1 MPTKANYFKIGLF
14 TLAGAAILVAAVV
27 ALGAGALLQDKLY
40 METYMNESVQGLEEG
55 SPVKYRGV
63 QVGNVDNI
71 DFTYNVYETHKPVGQ
86 RRGYVLIRMALSR
99 AMLQRPERD
108 SLGELLS
115 DMKEEGLRVRL
126 RPQGLTG
133 LTYLEMDF
141 VDPERYQ
148 PLGFDWTP
156 RHYYIPSAP
165 SVGARLEEAVFSTS
179 RTLKKIEEAD
189 IAGIARHLDQL
200 LVEVKAQLD
209 NAHLEQMRAE
219 AGKLLAEARTTLER
233 LSEILENPGFDT
245 APSDIAEAGE
255 TARRLLESSEAD
267 IQSTLGDMKTAGAN
281 MAAATEGLPQ
291 TVERLNRTLAKL
303 DVLLTDQQD
312 DVRRILRSLRSTSED
327 LAELTRNAR
336 RYPAYTFFGE
346 PPPPSEPG
354 ERR

>member
-27 ALGAGALLQDKLY
+27 ALGAGALLQDKVY

-63 QVGNVDNI
+63 QVGNVDEI
-71 DFTYNVYETHKPVGQ
+71 GFTYNVYETDKPVGE
-86 RRGYVLIRMALSR
+86 RRGYVLIRIGLSPD
-99 AMLQRPERD
+99 MLQRPERD

-141 VDPERYQ
+141 VDPELYQ
-148 PLGFDWTP
+148 PLEFDWTP

-165 SVGARLEEAVFSTS
+165 SIGASLEEAVFSTS

-189 IAGIARHLDQL
+189 IAGIARHLDDL
-200 LVEVKAQLD
+200 LTSIQRELD
-209 NAHLEQMRAE
+209 DARLEQIRGE
-219 AGKLLAEARTTLER
+219 AGELLAEARTTLER

-245 APSDIAEAGE
+245 APSDIAEAGAS
-255 TARRLLESSEAD
+255 ARELLESSEAD
-267 IQSTLGDMKTAGAN
+267 IRSTLDDVRTAGAN

-291 TVERLNRTLAKL
+291 TVERLDRTLVKL
-303 DVLLTDQQD
+303 DGLLTDQED
-312 DVRRILRSLRSTSED
+312 DVRRILQSLRSTSED
-327 LAELTRNAR
+327 LADLTRNAR

>member
-14 TLAGAAILVAAVV
+14 TLAGAAILVATVV
-27 ALGAGALLQDKLY
+27 ALGAGALMQARVYL
-40 METYMNESVQGLEEG
+40 ETYMNESVQGLEEG

-63 QVGNVDNI
+63 QVGNVDEI
-71 DFTYNVYETHKPVGQ
+71 GFTYNVYETHKPVGE
-86 RRGYVLIRMALSR
+86 RRGYVLIRIALSP

-108 SLGELLS
+108 SLDELLG
-115 DMKEEGLRVRL
+115 DMKEEGLRMRL

-141 VDPERYQ
+141 VDPELYQ
-148 PLGFDWTP
+148 PLEFDWAP

-165 SVGARLEEAVFSTS
+165 SIGASLEEAVFSTS

-189 IAGIARHLDQL
+189 IAGIAAHLDQL
-200 LVEVKAQLD
+200 LVTLNTELGNAQLT
-209 NAHLEQMRAE
+209 QMRAE
-219 AGKLLAEARTTLER
+219 AGELLAEARTTLNR
-233 LSEILENPGFDT
+233 LDAILQNHGFDT
-245 APSDIAEAGE
+245 APTDIARAGAA
-255 TARRLLESSEAD
+255 ARRLLESSEAD
-267 IQSTLGDMKTAGAN
+267 LRSAIGDMRSAGTN
-281 MAAATEGLPQ
+281 MAAATEGLPRIL
-291 TVERLNRTLAKL
+291 ERLDRTLAKL
-303 DVLLTDQQD
+303 DGLLTDQED
-312 DVRRILRSLRSTSED
+312 DVRRILQSLRSTSED